1 LIQDDKKE
9 NFSNGYLEWL
19 FRKELESQKI
29 IAIACSAGGPKA
41 LATILSKIPQD
52 FKYPIIVAQH
62 MALGSAEEFVHWLNT
77 KSKIP
82 VKVVQKSKALEKG
95 KVYICPPENDWE
107 IKPGQKRFAFPIKSS
122 QLYNPSCDVLLSSVA
137 QSYGEKAIGIIL
149 NGMGK
154 DGVKGM
160 MAIQNKGGITIA
172 QDETTSVV
180 FEMNKVAITKGAIAK
195 VLSLDQIA
203 FEIAS
208 I

>member
-1 LIQDDKKE
+1 LIQDAKKE
-9 NFSNGYLEWL
+9 NFSDGYLNWL
-19 FRKELESQKI
+19 FREELESQKI

-62 MALGSAEEFVHWLNT
+62 MALGSAEEFVQWLNT
-77 KSKIP
+77 KSPIP
-82 VKVVQKSKALEKG
+82 VEVVQKSKALEKA

-107 IKPGQKRFAFPIKSS
+107 IKPGQKRFAIPIKSS
-122 QLYNPSCDVLLSSVA
+122 QLYNPSCDVLLSSIA

-160 MAIQNKGGITIA
+160 VAIQNKGGITIA
-172 QDETTSVV
+172 QDEKTSVV
-180 FEMNKVAITKGAIAK
+180 FEMNKAAIKNGAIDK

-203 FEIAS
+203 SEIVS

>member
-1 LIQDDKKE
+1 LLQDTKKE
-9 NFSNGYLEWL
+9 NLSDGYLEWL

-62 MALGSAEEFVHWLNT
+62 MALGSAEEFAHWLNIE
-77 KSKIP
+77 SKIP
-82 VKVVQKSKALEKG
+82 VEVVQKNKALEKG
-95 KVYICPPENDWE
+95 TVYICPPESDWE
-107 IKPGQKRFAFPIKSS
+107 IKPEQKRFAVPMKSS
-122 QLYNPSCDVLLSSVA
+122 HFYNPSCDALLSSIA

-160 MAIQNKGGITIA
+160 NAIQNNGGTTIA
-172 QDETTSVV
+172 QDEKTSVV
-180 FEMNKVAITKGAIAK
+180 FEMNRVAITEGAIDK
-195 VLSLDQIA
+195 VLPLDQIA
-203 FEIAS
+203 SEIAS
-208 I
+208 T

>member
-1 LIQDDKKE
+1 LPQDAKKE
-9 NFSNGYLEWL
+9 NFSDGYLEWL

-41 LATILSKIPQD
+41 LAAILSKVPQD

-62 MALGSAEEFVHWLNT
+62 MALGSAEEFVHWLDIE
-77 KSKIP
+77 SAIP
-82 VKVVQKSKALEKG
+82 VEVVQKNKALEKG
-95 KVYICPPENDWE
+95 TVYICPPENDWE
-107 IKPGQKRFAFPIKSS
+107 IKPGQKRFAVPMKSS
-122 QLYNPSCDVLLSSVA
+122 HFYNPSCDVLLSSIA
-137 QSYGEKAIGIIL
+137 KSYGKKAIGVIL

-160 MAIQNKGGITIA
+160 SAIQSNGGITIA

-180 FEMNKVAITKGAIAK
+180 FEMNRVAINEGAIDK
-195 VLSLDQIA
+195 VLPLDQIA

-208 I
+208 T

>member
-1 LIQDDKKE
+1 MANKE
-9 NFSNGYLEWL
+9 NLSAGYLDWL

-41 LATILSKIPQD
+41 LAAILSKIPKD

-62 MALGSAEEFVHWLNT
+62 MALGSAEEFVHWLNVEST
-77 KSKIP
+77 IP
-82 VKVVQKSKALEKG
+82 VEMVKKNKALEKG
-95 KVYICPPENDWE
+95 KVHICPPENDWE
-107 IKPGQKRFAFPIKSS
+107 IKPEHKGYAVPIKSS
-122 QLYNPSCDVLLSSVA
+122 HLYNPSCDVLLSSIA
-137 QSYGEKAIGIIL
+137 RTYGKKAVGIIL

-154 DGVKGM
+154 DGVKGIR
-160 MAIQNKGGITIA
+160 AIQNYGGVTIA
-172 QDETTSVV
+172 QNEATSVV
-180 FEMNKVAITKGAIAK
+180 FEMNRVAIAETAIDK